1 MYWRYVSKRIG
12 YGILTFIT
20 IIFIYSALFNTTMER
35 TVFARIEEE
44 IRVESTTSPNMSAEK
59 IRKFMNERRIHKYR
73 QYHLDQPLLSRIV
86 LRAVDT
92 LFLKI
97 GKSTHIDR

>member
-44 IRVESTTSPNMSAEK
+44 IRAESMAMTYPNMSAEE

-73 QYHLDQPLLSRIV
+73 QYHLDTSGTASKCACPLWV
-86 LRAVDT
+86 Q
-92 LFLKI
+92 
-97 GKSTHIDR
+97 THFAGSE